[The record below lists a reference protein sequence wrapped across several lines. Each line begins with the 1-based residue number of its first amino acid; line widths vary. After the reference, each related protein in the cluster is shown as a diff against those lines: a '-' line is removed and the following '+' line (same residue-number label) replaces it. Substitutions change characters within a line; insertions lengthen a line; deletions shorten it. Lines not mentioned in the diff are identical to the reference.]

1 MKKSKWLIGVAVLTL
16 GASLAVAAPHEG
28 RGHGRHGKGA
38 FSERFA
44 QKLNLTDAQK
54 QQVRDLHKSFREQN
68 KAFFESS
75 RQTMKDYRA
84 AKKANDTA
92 RIDALKTQVE
102 SQRAQMQQLRAGLD
116 TQIATILTPEQRTQ
130 WEQLKAE
137 RAAKH
142 QQWEQ
147 KKQNQ

>member
-84 AKKANDTA
+84 AKQANDTA

-142 QQWEQ
+142 QQWE

>member
-1 MKKSKWLIGVAVLTL
+1 MKMKNWLTGVAVLTL

-28 RGHGRHGKGA
+28 KGYGRHGKA
-38 FSERFA
+38 EFSERFA

-54 QQVRDLHKSFREQN
+54 SQIRDLHKGFREEN
-68 KAFFESS
+68 KAFFQSF
-75 RQTMKDYRA
+75 RQTMQEFRA
-84 AKKANDTA
+84 AKQANDTA
-92 RIDALKTQVE
+92 KLDALKGQFE

-116 TQIATILTPEQRTQ
+116 AKIATVLTPEQNAQ
-130 WEQLKAE
+130 WQQMKAE

-142 QQWEQ
+142 EQWKQ